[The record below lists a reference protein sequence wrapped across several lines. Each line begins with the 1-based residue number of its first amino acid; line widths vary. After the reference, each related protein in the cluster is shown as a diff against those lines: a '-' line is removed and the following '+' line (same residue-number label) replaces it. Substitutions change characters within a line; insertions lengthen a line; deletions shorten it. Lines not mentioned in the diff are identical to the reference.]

1 MSSIT
6 PLGISL
12 AQVVGP
18 LVAWAK
24 THQPEIAEA
33 RERFDTRAQAPEGAR
48 PGSSESAS
56 AGCRGRGSKP
66 PLSGARPPY
75 FELDS
80 RSLRVSTAPVFV
92 LTSHTACTCA
102 CSVEVRVVM
111 SVGSSLLGSLCSLRS
126 LR

>member
-33 RERFDTRAQAPEGAR
+33 RERFDTRAQAPEGA
-48 PGSSESAS
+48 A
-56 AGCRGRGSKP
+56 
-66 PLSGARPPY
+66 
-75 FELDS
+75 
-80 RSLRVSTAPVFV
+80 TAPG
-92 LTSHTACTCA
+92 TAARKAPRQATA
-102 CSVEVRVVM
+102 E
-111 SVGSSLLGSLCSLRS
+111 GEDRS
-126 LR
+126 RP